1 MDLYYKDELHLI
13 EKGYKKLANSIH
25 EIVKDPK
32 KDLQHYPN
40 ITYDQPVIKT
50 NTHFPPLPTKSMLST
65 IKVYT
70 NNLTNSTRM
79 PLNKYTLLKNIGAT
93 KANENEMVVTPR
105 NCNERIN
112 KKISTRTPTFPSLE
126 KQNTITTTINNNN
139 NNNNNNHNHDKN
151 NTSNSKESNN
161 TLITIVLPKTDT
173 KFNYAKKK
181 KHHFLKKHCQ
191 EKTLILKNIHRR
203 IKYLCRNLKMENQQ
217 GN

>member
-70 NNLTNSTRM
+70 NNLTNSMQM
-79 PLNKYTLLKNIGAT
+79 PLNKYALLKNIGAT
-93 KANENEMVVTPR
+93 KAKENEMVVTAR

>member
-1 MDLYYKDELHLI
+1 M
-13 EKGYKKLANSIH
+13 
-25 EIVKDPK
+25 VKDPK

-70 NNLTNSTRM
+70 NNFTNSTRM
-79 PLNKYTLLKNIGAT
+79 PQNKYTLLKNIGAT
-93 KANENEMVVTPR
+93 KAKENEMVVTAR

>member
-79 PLNKYTLLKNIGAT
+79 PLNKYALLKNIGAT
-93 KANENEMVVTPR
+93 KAKENEMVVTAR

-161 TLITIVLPKTDT
+161 TFITIVLPKTDT